1 MIKDK
6 EQLGFYSKDII
17 KTSNKDDWETPQS
30 LFNKL
35 NEIYKFTLDPCATH
49 ENAKCKKYYTKQ
61 DNGLSKDW
69 GGGDSIYETTFW
81 LRFRQMG

>member
-1 MIKDK
+1 MSKDK

-35 NEIYKFTLDPCATH
+35 NEIYKFTLDPCANPQ
-49 ENAKCKKYYTKQ
+49 NAKCVKYYTKQ
-61 DNGLSKDW
+61 DDGLSKNW
-69 GGGDSIYETTFW
+69 GG
-81 LRFRQMG
+81 R